1 MPAPSPGQRW
11 GILGG
16 AFDPIHLGH
25 LTLARDVKNLRRF
38 QGILFVPTFHP
49 PHRPSLPKASFE
61 DRLEMVRL
69 ALCDQPGMEV
79 SRIEE
84 QTGRPSFTFDTVKAL
99 KVACPGVEFELIV
112 GADQLGQLPAWYRWR
127 ELLDEVRLVVGCR
140 PGAPQPLL
148 PDSVPERIIVLE
160 SSLVDLSSTQVRAGI
175 EGGATLDEL
184 SALVPRAVAEY
195 IMMKKL
201 YR

>member
-16 AFDPIHLGH
+16 VFDPVHLGH
-25 LTLARDVKNLRRF
+25 LTLARDVRSIRHL
-38 QGILFVPTFHP
+38 QGILFVPTFQP
-49 PHRPSLPKASFE
+49 PHRPSPPKASFE
-61 DRLEMVRL
+61 DRMEMVRL
-69 ALCDQPGMEV
+69 ALCDQPDMEV

-84 QTGRPSFTFDTVKAL
+84 QTTRPSFTLDTVQAL
-99 KVACPGVEFELIV
+99 KVAYPGVEFELIV
-112 GADQLGQLPAWYRWR
+112 GADQLSQLPTWHRWR

-140 PGAPQPLL
+140 PGAVQPQL
-148 PDSVPERIIVLE
+148 PDSAPERILILE

-175 EGGATLDEL
+175 EGGATLYKL
-184 SALVPRAVAEY
+184 TALVPQAVAEY
-195 IMMKKL
+195 IIARDL

>member
-16 AFDPIHLGH
+16 AFGPIHLGH
-25 LTLARDVKNLRRF
+25 LTLARDVKNLRHL

-49 PHRPSLPKASFE
+49 PHRPSLPKVSFE
-61 DRLEMVRL
+61 DRVAMVRL
-69 ALCDQPGMEV
+69 ALCDQPDMEV

-99 KVACPGVEFELIV
+99 KVAFPGVEFELVV
-112 GADQLGQLPAWYRWR
+112 GADQLGQLPAWHRWR

-140 PGAPQPLL
+140 PGAVQPQL
-148 PDSVPERIIVLE
+148 PDSAPERIVILE

-184 SALVPRAVAEY
+184 TALVPRVVAEY